1 MMTTA
6 TTAPTTARRRRVDD
20 NDKVIGVLV
29 VLIAI
34 ALFVVGL
41 MNALDKQDDCTARQ
55 CPPNYTPTLTRDG
68 CVCLMKAK

>member
-1 MMTTA
+1 M
-6 TTAPTTARRRRVDD
+6 DD
-20 NDKVIGVLV
+20 NDKVIGVLT

-41 MNALDKQDDCTARQ
+41 MNALDKQDNCTARQ
-55 CPPNYTPTLTRDG
+55 CPPHHTPALTRDG

>member
-1 MMTTA
+1 
-6 TTAPTTARRRRVDD
+6 VDD

-41 MNALDKQDDCTARQ
+41 MNALDKQDDCVARQ
-55 CPPNYTPTLTRDG
+55 CPPHHTPTLTRDG

>member
-6 TTAPTTARRRRVDD
+6 MMPTTARRRRVD
-20 NDKVIGVLV
+20 DKVIGVLV